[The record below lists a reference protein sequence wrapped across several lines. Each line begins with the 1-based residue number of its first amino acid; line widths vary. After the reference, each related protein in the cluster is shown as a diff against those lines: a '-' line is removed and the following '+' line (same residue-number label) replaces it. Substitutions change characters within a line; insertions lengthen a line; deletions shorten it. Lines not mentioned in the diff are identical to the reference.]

1 MASNNSASGPSSTK
15 SSSPQSPLDDSH
27 SSSDDYPSGS
37 DYYSAN
43 DHFQDDASPSSHHET
58 LSDFQ
63 RPPYDS
69 HLISPSPRVKTAS
82 TPTLFECETQQTDES
97 RNGHD
102 QSLNGCK
109 KDIKIFV
116 EGDKEC
122 LTESNAARQD
132 ETYIMAQVPNG
143 RVSRRRWLSWAK
155 NSKMRKEI
163 QKERG
168 EVTGGVKIQKRE
180 KRKRDRY
187 AKESRMDGEQNN
199 GMKRRKRDS
208 VIDKENGDKEAMLTS
223 SEDEPLG
230 DIFSKVFVPDMLAA
244 MG

>member
-1 MASNNSASGPSSTK
+1 MASDNSASGPSSTK
-15 SSSPQSPLDDSH
+15 NSSPQSPLDDNH
-27 SSSDDYPSGS
+27 SSSDDYTS
-37 DYYSAN
+37 DNNYYSAN
-43 DHFQDDASPSSHHET
+43 DNFQDDPSPSSHHET
-58 LSDFQ
+58 LSHFQ

-69 HLISPSPRVKTAS
+69 HLISPSPRVKNAS
-82 TPTLFECETQQTDES
+82 SPTLFECETQQTDES
-97 RNGHD
+97 RIVHD

-116 EGDKEC
+116 EGDEEC

-132 ETYIMAQVPNG
+132 ETDVMAPVPHG
-143 RVSRRRWLSWAK
+143 RRERLSLAK

-168 EVTGGVKIQKRE
+168 EVTGGVKIPKRE

-208 VIDKENGDKEAMLTS
+208 VIDKENRDKEAMLTS

-230 DIFSKVFVPDMLAA
+230 DMFSRGWVPDLLGAL
-244 MG
+244 G